1 MYVLIYLSVILTS
14 LFILKISVIIIVTQW
29 IRYIMAHVHTRAS
42 IWINYLLSMSFSLNL
57 KYRLCLRSSTHLFPG
72 LGFAGLFFLYTPLVS
87 CIIIFVDLFFGYFV
101 RPFSLGPVETP
112 PHHILLTVQSH
123 HGLAVRIVG
132 PWPAGPGSIPGGGS
146 STTELNGCFI
156 FFHWKQ
162 WCWNDFF
169 WGLTIPPPLFPLPGA
184 RDTVND

>member
-1 MYVLIYLSVILTS
+1 MIILLLNEFAIFGSGAYSSFYLNKLFVIYV
-14 LFILKISVIIIVTQW
+14 F
-29 IRYIMAHVHTRAS
+29 
-42 IWINYLLSMSFSLNL
+42 FSLSKIL
-57 KYRLCLRSSTHLFPG
+57 IMFTLPHPFIPWSG
-72 LGFAGLFFLYTPLVS
+72 LWGALFFLYTPTVS
-87 CIIIFVDLFFGYFV
+87 CIIILLIFFFGYFV